1 MSLQKYEIFLR
12 TLETGSVS
20 RAAEDLGLTQS
31 AVSHALTSLEEQFG
45 FPVLKRSRSGVRLT
59 EEGKKVLPSVRTILS
74 AEIVQ
79 LKPNH

>member
-31 AVSHALTSLEEQFG
+31 AVSHALTSLVSKLTTDN
-45 FPVLKRSRSGVRLT
+45 VL
-59 EEGKKVLPSVRTILS
+59 EGP
-74 AEIVQ
+74 AVQ
-79 LKPNH
+79 LE